1 MSKFALSF
9 LFVLIFPL
17 MAIASIGEHRLENGL
32 KVITYT
38 DRSSPVSTFQ
48 VWYRVGGIDEPE
60 GKSGISHLLEHLMFR
75 GSKNYPGNVFS
86 KIIQANGGVD
96 NAFTTKDYTVYFQRL
111 SPEKLDISID
121 LESDRMANLL
131 LNKEDFQ
138 LEKKIVLEER
148 RQRYEDDPENLI
160 FEEVIGTAFK
170 NHPYRRPVIGWTEE
184 IESITLEDVKEH
196 YRKFYCPD
204 NAFIIVAGDIREEEV
219 LGRIREKF
227 EKIPKCKS
235 SLSKEKPIEPRQ
247 YGERRIILRRQQTHL
262 PVLVMAYKVPAF
274 PNRDSLALELV
285 SSILGGGK
293 SSRLYRKLA
302 IESEL
307 VVDVA
312 TSNSPLSRD
321 GFLFFVYAYI
331 KDISKVDEVE
341 KIIRD
346 EIEKLKGELP
356 QERELEKAKNQVEA
370 SFLFSQDSVFGH
382 SLYLGIFE
390 ILGGWRLIEDY
401 RKIIVNLNASDLQL
415 VVKKYLID
423 DNLTVGILLPR

>member
-1 MSKFALSF
+1 MIKVLLLTL
-9 LFVLIFPL
+9 LFPAMV
-17 MAIASIGEHRLENGL
+17 AASIVEHRLDNGL

-38 DRSSPVSTFQ
+38 DRASPVSTFQ

-111 SPEKLDISID
+111 SPEKLEISIN

-131 LNKEDFQ
+131 LSKEDFE

-184 IESITLEDVKEH
+184 IERITLEDVKEH
-196 YRKFYCPD
+196 YRRFYCPE
-204 NAFIIVAGDIREEEV
+204 NAFIIVAGDIDERKV
-219 LGRIREKF
+219 LDKVRDRFGKVPSCNSLPRRNNSLE
-227 EKIPKCKS
+227 PK
-235 SLSKEKPIEPRQ
+235 Q
-247 YGERRIILRRQQTHL
+247 QGERRVILKRQTHM
-262 PVLVMAYKVPAF
+262 PVLVLAYKVPAF
-274 PNRDSLALELV
+274 PDRDSLAIELL
-285 SSILGGGK
+285 SNILGGGK
-293 SSRLYRKLA
+293 SSRLYRRLA
-302 IESEL
+302 VDRDL

-312 TSNSPLSRD
+312 TSNSSLSRE
-321 GFLFFVYAYI
+321 GFLFFVYAYV
-331 KDISKVDEVE
+331 KDVSKVEEVE
-341 KIIRD
+341 RIIRE
-346 EIEKLKGELP
+346 EIDRIKVEAP
-356 QERELEKAKNQVEA
+356 NERELEKAKNQVEA

-382 SLYLGIFE
+382 SLYLGRFE
-390 ILGGWRLIEDY
+390 ILGSWRLIDNY
-401 RKIIVNLNASDLQL
+401 RNTILSLNPSDIQSSA
-415 VVKKYLID
+415 KRYLTD